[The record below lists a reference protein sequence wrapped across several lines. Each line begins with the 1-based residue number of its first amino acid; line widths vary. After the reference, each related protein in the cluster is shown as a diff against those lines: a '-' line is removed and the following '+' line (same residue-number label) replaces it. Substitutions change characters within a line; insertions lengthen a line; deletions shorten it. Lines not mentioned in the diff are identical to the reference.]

1 MTVYYSF
8 TARLYTTIAVLEI
21 TIMCSVVIITC
32 TAQVVFPL
40 VGLVALGW
48 LLFVIGFGIETVEL

>member
-21 TIMCSVVIITC
+21 TIMCSVVIIT
-32 TAQVVFPL
+32 AQVVFPL